1 MRREPED
8 LPGVKVVT
16 AKQFADERGYL
27 VQSWVRA
34 DLTAWGIPSD
44 FKQAIQT
51 VSRRG
56 VMRGLHFQWAPPMGK
71 FIRCLGGALIDVV
84 VDVRHGSPR
93 LGDHAAVELSADNHR
108 AIWVPPGFAHGI
120 FALEDD
126 TFALYECT
134 SEHGPGAEGGILWND
149 PKLGIAWPDLPPV
162 VSQKDQ
168 EASTLQAWLDD
179 PRSRAFQFEG

>member
-56 VMRGLHFQWAPPMGK
+56 VMRGLHFQWAPPM
-71 FIRCLGGALIDVV
+71 AATM
-84 VDVRHGSPR
+84 SPR
-93 LGDHAAVELSADNHR
+93 RRTA
-108 AIWVPPGFAHGI
+108 
-120 FALEDD
+120 
-126 TFALYECT
+126 
-134 SEHGPGAEGGILWND
+134 
-149 PKLGIAWPDLPPV
+149 
-162 VSQKDQ
+162 
-168 EASTLQAWLDD
+168 
-179 PRSRAFQFEG
+179 